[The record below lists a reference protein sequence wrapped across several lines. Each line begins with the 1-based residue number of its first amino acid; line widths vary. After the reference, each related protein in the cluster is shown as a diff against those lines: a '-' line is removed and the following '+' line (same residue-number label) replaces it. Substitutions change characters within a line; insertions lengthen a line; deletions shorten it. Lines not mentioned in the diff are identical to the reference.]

1 MLRGSARLKSVMRS
15 NGLRRQT
22 GNTLRC
28 VQTMSRF
35 QSQIRLRRLKM
46 TEENQKIQ
54 KHLQLKQEREVE
66 FAKEAEVMM
75 NTSQIFFI
83 HEIIDICS

>member
-1 MLRGSARLKSVMRS
+1 
-15 NGLRRQT
+15 
-22 GNTLRC
+22 
-28 VQTMSRF
+28 
-35 QSQIRLRRLKM
+35 M